1 MRKEFSKFQQKGKPQ
16 GGKEEEMLSAFAKK
30 YEGKSE
36 GELIREIMAVA
47 KENRKNGTLSDEEI
61 DRYVSLLAPM
71 LGEDKRKKLYAV
83 SEKIK
88 SEK

>member
-16 GGKEEEMLSAFAKK
+16 GGKEEEILSSFAKK

-47 KENRKNGTLSDEEI
+47 KENRKNGTLSNEEI
-61 DRYVSLLAPM
+61 DRYVSLISPM
-71 LGEDKRKKLYAV
+71 LGEEKRKNLYAL
-83 SEKIK
+83 SEKLK
-88 SEK
+88 KET